1 MARIVV
7 PAYPCWT
14 NIRRAASRILRRVS
28 ARSRSRR
35 SKLGLDR
42 AFITVLDIIT
52 ALCFVKR
59 RRTTHLFGRCRSARP
74 RPILRTTW
82 AGADARPLTEATLST
97 VLQSLSTELADAVQ
111 SAGRAVVA
119 IHARRRIPAS
129 GVHWR
134 PGVVVSTNHT
144 ISRDENITAT
154 LPDGTTAAA
163 TLAGRDP
170 GTDLAV
176 LKLAGQKVATASLRL
191 DPPPK
196 VGELGIALGRPG
208 PSLTA
213 GWGVVTHVA
222 GPWRTWQGAEI
233 DSLLRLDLAIY
244 DGFSGGPLIDGAGRV
259 LGINTSALAR
269 GLPVTIPV
277 ATVERIVTE
286 LLEHGTI
293 RRAYLGIG
301 TQQVRVPE
309 SLARKLELKGDVAL
323 LVVSLEPGGPADRD
337 GLLLGDVLLELGGAA
352 VSDAADVLAKLGGE
366 GVGKPLAA
374 RVVRGGQ
381 GEMLQ
386 LPPGERPVSRA
397 A

>member
-1 MARIVV
+1 MEV
-7 PAYPCWT
+7 T
-14 NIRRAASRILRRVS
+14 M
-28 ARSRSRR
+28 
-35 SKLGLDR
+35 
-42 AFITVLDIIT
+42 
-52 ALCFVKR
+52 
-59 RRTTHLFGRCRSARP
+59 
-74 RPILRTTW
+74 
-82 AGADARPLTEATLST
+82 ST

-134 PGVVVSTNHT
+134 PGVVVATNHT

-154 LPDGTTAAA
+154 LPDGTTAPA

-170 GTDLAV
+170 STDLAV
-176 LKLAGQKVATASLRL
+176 LKLAVQKVSTASLRL

-196 VGELGIALGRPG
+196 VGELVIALGRPG

-213 GWGVVTHVA
+213 SWGVVSHVD
-222 GPWRTWQGAEI
+222 GPGRTWQGAEI
-233 DSLLRLDLAIY
+233 DARLRLDLAIY

-269 GLPVTIPV
+269 GARVTIPV

-323 LVVSLEPGGPADRD
+323 LVVSLEPGDPRTGTVCCWATSCSSS
-337 GLLLGDVLLELGGAA
+337 AA
-352 VSDAADVLAKLGGE
+352 
-366 GVGKPLAA
+366 P
-374 RVVRGGQ
+374 R
-381 GEMLQ
+381 
-386 LPPGERPVSRA
+386 
-397 A
+397 